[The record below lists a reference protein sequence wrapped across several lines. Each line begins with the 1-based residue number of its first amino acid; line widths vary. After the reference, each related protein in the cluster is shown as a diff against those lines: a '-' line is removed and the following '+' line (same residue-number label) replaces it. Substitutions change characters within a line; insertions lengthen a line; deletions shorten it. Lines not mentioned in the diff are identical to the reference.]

1 MTHPPLDVPAW
12 AWLLFAG
19 IVVASLVLDLW
30 VHRGGRGLSRK
41 QAIVW
46 SVAWISVALVF
57 SAGLGL
63 KFGTNAAIEFVT
75 AYAIEKSLSV
85 DNLFLFIVIFGR
97 LRIPEAEQHRV
108 LFWGILGAFAT
119 RAAFIAAG
127 TALLATWHPVVYVLG
142 AFLLYTGIKTAREH
156 VDGGGEGRIL
166 PFLRR
171 HLPLTPRLEGHSFFV
186 VENGRRL
193 GTPLLLALLVIEA
206 TDVVFALDS
215 IPAALAVS
223 ESPFIIYSS
232 NVFAVLGLRAL
243 YLVIAHAL
251 IGLRYLRYGLGG
263 ILAFAGLKMLTSK
276 FVAVP
281 HVVSLLVIVA
291 LMLGAI
297 IPSVIARRRDAA
309 SAA

>member
-1 MTHPPLDVPAW
+1 MTSAPLDVPTW

-19 IVVASLVLDLW
+19 IVVASLALDLW

-46 SVAWISVALVF
+46 SIAWISVALLF
-57 SAGLGL
+57 SVWLGV
-63 KFGTNAAIEFVT
+63 KFGRNAATEFVT

-97 LRIPEAEQHRV
+97 LRIPEAQQHRG
-108 LFWGILGAFAT
+108 LFWGILGAFVT

-127 TALLATWHPVVYVLG
+127 TALLSAWHPVVYVLG
-142 AFLLYTGIKTAREH
+142 VFLLYTGFKTVREH
-156 VDGGGEGRIL
+156 VDGSGEGRIL

-171 HLPLTPRLEGHSFFV
+171 HLPLSPRLDSHSFFV
-186 VENGRRL
+186 VEDGRRL
-193 GTPLLLALLVIEA
+193 GTPLLLALLVIEV
-206 TDVVFALDS
+206 TDVIFAVDS

-223 ESPFIIYSS
+223 EAPFIVYTS

-243 YLVIAHAL
+243 YLVVAHAL
-251 IGLRYLRYGLGG
+251 IGLKYLRYGLGG

-276 FVAVP
+276 FVPIP
-281 HVVSLLVIVA
+281 HVVSLLVIVT
-291 LMLGAI
+291 LMGGAI
-297 IPSVIARRRDAA
+297 LASVIARRRAA
-309 SAA
+309 AVAQ